1 MTVTV
6 NGKKVASH
14 SESHGRYENFRKGI
28 AKKMK
33 GKLYNI
39 KDHPKAKPM
48 SEFMREGKATTNPKV
63 S

>member
-28 AKKMK
+28 AKKMSSK
-33 GKLYNI
+33 
-39 KDHPKAKPM
+39 KDPMAGIPLSKPTFAKYKKP
-48 SEFMREGKATTNPKV
+48 SER
-63 S
+63 